1 MSKLIGKSKAE
12 KFIGWTANDTKTSVE
27 MAYTLVFVENAN
39 FSEKYVYFRPKK
51 GIIKASGR
59 HLMLSSK
66 NNRLLVKYFHFD

>member
-1 MSKLIGKSKAE
+1 MGGQLTTQKPALR
-12 KFIGWTANDTKTSVE
+12 W
-27 MAYTLVFVENAN
+27 AYTLVFVENAN